1 MFKEISI
8 IGRTAYGIY
17 ALEEYLKEAG
27 ENLAEWDV
35 FLKKLWSFPEFEYV
49 DDYSYMF
56 IECIPHCILEFED
69 FSSGGE
75 WEYFTEDEFKVLQR
89 LYKNSKNIDV
99 IEQVMDWL
107 REMLSVHLYT
117 ANIPPAQES
126 LNIMNDKV
134 YPFLKEKLKNIPS
147 IEPFKIYSIKE
158 EKCWGRFY
166 SKEILLKKI

>member
-1 MFKEISI
+1 
-8 IGRTAYGIY
+8 
-17 ALEEYLKEAG
+17 
-27 ENLAEWDV
+27 
-35 FLKKLWSFPEFEYV
+35 
-49 DDYSYMF
+49 
-56 IECIPHCILEFED
+56 
-69 FSSGGE
+69 
-75 WEYFTEDEFKVLQR
+75 
-89 LYKNSKNIDV
+89 
-99 IEQVMDWL
+99 MDWL

-166 SKEILLKKI
+166 YKEILLKKI